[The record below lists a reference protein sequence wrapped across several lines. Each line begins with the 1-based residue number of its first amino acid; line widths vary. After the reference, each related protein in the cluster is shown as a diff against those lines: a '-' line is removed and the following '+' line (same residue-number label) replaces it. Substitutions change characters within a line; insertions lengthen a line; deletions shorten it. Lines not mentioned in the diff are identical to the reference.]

1 MPNYHEEY
9 RINLIVFLL
18 IVFLL
23 INITNFVKN
32 YNQKNNQQSIG
43 ILGMKNV
50 IIIMHLSTININT
63 IVFLLFLSADR

>member
-9 RINLIVFLL
+9 RNNLIVFLL

-32 YNQKNNQQSIG
+32 YSQKNNQQSIR
-43 ILGMKNV
+43 ILSMKNV